1 MTTPTQPPQP
11 VSFEQAL
18 MQLETLVR
26 DIESG
31 KVPLEE
37 SIAKYE
43 QGTKL
48 LQQCRGIL
56 DRAEQQIRML
66 SQSENGQ
73 LAENG
78 QLPPEGQ

>member
-1 MTTPTQPPQP
+1 MTTPPPP
-11 VSFEQAL
+11 PTVSFEQAL
-18 MQLETLVR
+18 TQLETRVR

-56 DRAEQQIRML
+56 DRAEQQIRLL

-73 LAENG
+73 LTENG
-78 QLPPEGQ
+78 QLAPEGE

>member
-1 MTTPTQPPQP
+1 MTTPPPTP
-11 VSFEQAL
+11 AVSFEQAL

-56 DRAEQQIRML
+56 DRAEQQIRLL

-73 LAENG
+73 LTENG
-78 QLPPEGQ
+78 QLAPEGE

>member
-1 MTTPTQPPQP
+1 
-11 VSFEQAL
+11 

-48 LQQCRGIL
+48 LQKCRGIL

-73 LAENG
+73 LAENA
-78 QLPPEGQ
+78 QLPPEGE

>member
-1 MTTPTQPPQP
+1 MTTPPPQP

-37 SIAKYE
+37 SITKYE

-56 DRAEQQIRML
+56 DRAEQQIRTL

-73 LAENG
+73 LAETG
-78 QLPPEGQ
+78 QLAPEGQ

>member
-1 MTTPTQPPQP
+1 MTTPPPP
-11 VSFEQAL
+11 PAVSFEQAL

-56 DRAEQQIRML
+56 DRAEQQIRLL

-73 LAENG
+73 LTENG
-78 QLPPEGQ
+78 QLAPEGE

>member
-1 MTTPTQPPQP
+1 MTTPPPP
-11 VSFEQAL
+11 PAVSFEQAL

-56 DRAEQQIRML
+56 DRAEQQIRLL

-73 LAENG
+73 LTETG
-78 QLPPEGQ
+78 QLAPEGE

>member
-1 MTTPTQPPQP
+1 MTTPQPPQP

-37 SIAKYE
+37 SITKYE